1 MSSLRLRATSSLRR
15 LGKRRRVVR
24 QGVEIGDDVGAVG
37 AANEAARI
45 GDELIEILDGP
56 VAALRLHGAGIVEAG
71 LRCPLT
77 ADHAPQIRTDQVA
90 PPLVEGMAGFSGAK
104 MAPAAML
111 IASRHRQVPRTAPR
125 ILLTSKESIASTLA
139 GSVMEGA

>member
-24 QGVEIGDDVGAVG
+24 QGVEIGDDVGAVAAARDTREGHVG
-37 AANEAARI
+37 AGNEAARI

-77 ADHAPQIRTDQVA
+77 ADHAPQIRTNQVA
-90 PPLVEGMAGFSGAK
+90 PPLVEGKIGR
-104 MAPAAML
+104 
-111 IASRHRQVPRTAPR
+111 ASCRERGWMTV
-125 ILLTSKESIASTLA
+125 
-139 GSVMEGA
+139 